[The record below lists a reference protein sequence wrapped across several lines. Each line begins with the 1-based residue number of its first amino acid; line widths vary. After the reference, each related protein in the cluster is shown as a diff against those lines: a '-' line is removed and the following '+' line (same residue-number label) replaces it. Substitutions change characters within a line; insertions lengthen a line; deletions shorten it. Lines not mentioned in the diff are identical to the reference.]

1 MGYIA
6 EIRWNEF
13 PEHKFKSILWK
24 VVENKISK
32 DRMCYLFNHPEKTV
46 KIGDKIIIHKTKDEA
61 LKWAKD
67 YIDTNPDI
75 TNWEVVQE

>member
-1 MGYIA
+1 
-6 EIRWNEF
+6 
-13 PEHKFKSILWK
+13 
-24 VVENKISK
+24 
-32 DRMCYLFNHPEKTV
+32 
-46 KIGDKIIIHKTKDEA
+46 TKDEA